1 VEDKSEE
8 INMLEAKA
16 ISKYVRMSPFK
27 ARQVADVIR
36 GKKVRDALAILT
48 NTNRKSAAVMKKTL
62 LSAVANVN
70 NIPEAG
76 RADTDN
82 WVVRRAFVDEGP
94 TMKRIRP
101 RAMGRAFRIRKRSSH
116 VTIIVAESI

>member
-1 VEDKSEE
+1 
-8 INMLEAKA
+8 
-16 ISKYVRMSPFK
+16 MSPFK